1 MKISKY
7 KNLNIVLKELEEV
20 LRKTNP
26 LGWPPETKETFR
38 KENLKMLTG
47 GKNVSR

>member
-1 MKISKY
+1 MKTSKY
-7 KNLNIVLKELEEV
+7 KNLNIALKELERV
-20 LRKTNP
+20 LRQTNP
-26 LGWPPETKETFR
+26 LGWPQETKETLR